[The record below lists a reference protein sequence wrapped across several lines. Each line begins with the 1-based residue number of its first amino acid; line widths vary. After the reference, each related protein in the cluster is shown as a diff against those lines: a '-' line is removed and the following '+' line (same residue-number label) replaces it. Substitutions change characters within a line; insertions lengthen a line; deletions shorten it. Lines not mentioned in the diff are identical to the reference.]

1 MRHLTQTSNKIRHHT
16 KIINSM
22 LCLYQNKKRHY
33 TEITSKMRH
42 HTEIT
47 SKMRHHTEIIS

>member
-1 MRHLTQTSNKIRHHT
+1 MRHLTQTSSKIRNHT
-16 KIINSM
+16 KINNNM
-22 LCLYQNKKRHY
+22 LFLYQNKKRHD
-33 TEITSKMRH
+33 TEIISKMRH